1 MLKVDSLVNWR
12 KAASGMQ
19 MAYHGDLPRT
29 EVVKVRSSGPV
40 NVIYIPIS
48 GDGEV
53 AEEDAMYIGTLG
65 GDDAIRVT
73 APGGFLLQFEFAK
86 TVAVTVYD
94 DREAF
99 ASPSPDTEIFTIFEK
114 RGLESLDPLDII
126 THRQNVTARL
136 QRIADGPERRDREHR
151 ESELMAEMRRMA
163 KRLEQL
169 EGPKN
174 EEAQDSAGPDN
185 GGEGEK

>member
-12 KAASGMQ
+12 KASSGFQ
-19 MAYHGDLPRT
+19 MTFLGDLPRT

-40 NVIYIPIS
+40 NVIYIPVS

-53 AEEDAMYIGTLG
+53 FDDDAMYIGTLE

-73 APGGFLLQFEFAK
+73 APAGFRLQFEFAK
-86 TVAVTVYD
+86 TVTVVVYD

-99 ASPSPDTEIFTIFEK
+99 ASPSPNTEIFTIFEK

-136 QRIADGPERRDREHR
+136 QRIADGPERRDREQR

-169 EGPKN
+169 EGPKS
-174 EEAQDSAGPDN
+174 EEAQDSAGSNN
-185 GGEGEK
+185 GSEGEK